1 MDSIMLA
8 IGGFASTIA
17 QLVSDKISSL
27 NSDRLSFLYSDE
39 DGNDLASLDADEECK
54 ILLGKRHKKKF
65 PTEIFNEADKVFM
78 VVGLGGKTGTEFIL
92 PAIRA
97 AKSAGVAEI
106 NLFVGLPFI
115 FEGKKRIT
123 KAFDKLEEISDCGID
138 HLEIF
143 NNEEIMGSVLDSED
157 MDGRPEAVNELIAQ
171 KIADIISNHNFT
183 G

>member
-1 MDSIMLA
+1 MNSIMLA
-8 IGGFASTIA
+8 IGGFGSTIV

-27 NSDRLSFLYSDE
+27 DSGRLSFLYSDE
-39 DGNDLASLDADEECK
+39 DGKDLTNLDADEKCK
-54 ILLGKRHKKKF
+54 ILLGKKHKKNF
-65 PTEIFNEADKVFM
+65 PTEIFNEGDKVFL

-97 AKSAGVAEI
+97 ARAVGVAEI
-106 NLFVGLPFI
+106 NLFVSIPFI
-115 FEGKKRIT
+115 FEGKKRII
-123 KAFDKLEEISDCGID
+123 KAIDKLKEISDCGID

-143 NNEEIMGSVLDSED
+143 NNEEIMGSVLDSEV

-171 KIADIISNHNFT
+171 KIADIISNHNLI